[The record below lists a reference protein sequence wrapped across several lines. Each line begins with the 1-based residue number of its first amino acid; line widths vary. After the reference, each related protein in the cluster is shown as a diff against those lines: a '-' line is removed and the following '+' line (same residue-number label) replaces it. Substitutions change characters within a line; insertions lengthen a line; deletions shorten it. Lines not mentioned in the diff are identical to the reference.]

1 MTDALCELRHNG
13 DGTSPLAETL
23 AKNIESRLEELLAT
37 VNAAVSR
44 VEKSGLVNLISKISL
59 LKVQVIIFKL
69 FTFYMLWFEL
79 IKLNSEWIV
88 NLISVNTYTTVF
100 VA

>member
-44 VEKSGLVNLISKISL
+44 VEKSGLVNLISNMLISVYL
-59 LKVQVIIFKL
+59 RVLVIIFL
-69 FTFYMLWFEL
+69 TLYLLYATRWGYPCLAWVDQPPPSPF
-79 IKLNSEWIV
+79 S
-88 NLISVNTYTTVF
+88 
-100 VA
+100 

>member
-44 VEKSGLVNLISKISL
+44 VEKSGLVN
-59 LKVQVIIFKL
+59 
-69 FTFYMLWFEL
+69 
-79 IKLNSEWIV
+79 
-88 NLISVNTYTTVF
+88 SVNHVGILG
-100 VA
+100 V

>member
-44 VEKSGLVNLISKISL
+44 VEKSG
-59 LKVQVIIFKL
+59 
-69 FTFYMLWFEL
+69 
-79 IKLNSEWIV
+79 
-88 NLISVNTYTTVF
+88 
-100 VA
+100 

>member
-44 VEKSGLVNLISKISL
+44 VEKSGLVNLINHVALVKNPSDH
-59 LKVQVIIFKL
+59 L
-69 FTFYMLWFEL
+69 FYSITIVCYG
-79 IKLNSEWIV
+79 LN
-88 NLISVNTYTTVF
+88 
-100 VA
+100 

>member
-44 VEKSGLVNLISKISL
+44 VEKSGLVNLISNISL
-59 LKVQVIIFKL
+59 LKVQVMIFRTL
-69 FTFYMLWFEL
+69 YL
-79 IKLNSEWIV
+79 LNTMV
-88 NLISVNTYTTVF
+88 
-100 VA
+100 

>member
-59 LKVQVIIFKL
+59 LKVQVIIFL
-69 FTFYMLWFEL
+69 TLYLLYAM
-79 IKLNSEWIV
+79 V
-88 NLISVNTYTTVF
+88 
-100 VA
+100 